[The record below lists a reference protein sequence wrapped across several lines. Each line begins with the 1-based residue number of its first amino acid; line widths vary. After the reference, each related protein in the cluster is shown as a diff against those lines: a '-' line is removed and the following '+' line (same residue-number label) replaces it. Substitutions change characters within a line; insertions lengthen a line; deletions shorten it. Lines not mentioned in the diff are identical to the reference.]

1 MPDTPPQSG
10 TKKSGPTTAKT
21 RQILRKLLPEKQRI
35 RVWHE
40 GRGRYRFAGEAA
52 MGLVFR
58 GLIEGKYFGVPNG
71 IRTRVAG
78 LKGRRPRP
86 G

>member
-1 MPDTPPQSG
+1 MNSEEIRPG
-10 TKKSGPTTAKT
+10 
-21 RQILRKLLPEKQRI
+21 LLL
-35 RVWHE
+35 
-40 GRGRYRFAGEAA
+40 RFASRKALPLSCGSSLVAPVEGPEESLSGC
-52 MGLVFR
+52 GLR
-58 GLIEGKYFGVPNG
+58 SLPGVPNG